1 MSRLFVNN
9 RLKRRIA
16 VLGYLILRKSRY
28 FKGTSQE
35 FVRMTWAS
43 FLAQLNLNQD
53 IPFLLVAVFVGLV
66 TGYVAVIFHEA
77 IKIISSYLFYG
88 TTALGL
94 PTLNN
99 YLRLLLLPLIPAFG
113 GLIVGLYNAFVVKAK
128 PEHGLPSVIKAVAQK
143 NGKIPVKNWM
153 HKTFTSVVSIGT
165 GGGAGREAPIAQ
177 VGASIGSTVAQSLN
191 FSPGRTRTLLGCGT
205 AAGLAAVF
213 NAPIGGVMFAVEVIL
228 GDFSVRTFSPI
239 VVAAVVGTV
248 LSRSYL
254 GNYPTFLVTKYSLV
268 SNVELAFYFT
278 LGVLAGLSAA
288 LFIRMFYAIEAQLKK
303 IEQHFRIPA
312 WAMPAFGAL
321 LCGLVSMWVPELYGF
336 SYEAINNALAGRE
349 SWSNMVAIYF
359 LKPVVAAFTVGSGGS
374 GGMFAPSMKMGAML
388 GGMFG
393 KVVNDFFPT
402 ITAASG
408 AYALVG
414 MGAVTAGIMR
424 APLTVILILFEV
436 TGQYEIVL
444 PIMFAAVTSALVAR
458 MAYPY
463 TMETYVLE
471 KENVRVGFGIALTI
485 AGNISVLDIMQRKFA
500 RFFNTTEVEAIIDA
514 FHNTRD
520 SHFFVTTPDG
530 VFIGIIGLDEM
541 SLVLKEGAF
550 PAMIADDLVK
560 KNVTMLYDTSKLDEA
575 LKIFEISEYS
585 TLPVVEHNTGK
596 LLGILKQD
604 EAFSYYRKQ
613 MNLIGEESGEPVAHK
628 AASRPH

>member
-1 MSRLFVNN
+1 MSRLSVNN
-9 RLKRRIA
+9 RLKRRII
-16 VLGYLILRKSRY
+16 LLSYLILRKSRY
-28 FKGTSQE
+28 FKGTSQQ

-66 TGYVAVIFHEA
+66 TGLVAIIFHDA
-77 IKIISSYLFYG
+77 IKIISSYFFYG
-88 TTALGL
+88 ATALGL
-94 PTLNN
+94 STFNN
-99 YLRLLLLPLIPAFG
+99 YLRIFLLPLIPALG

-143 NGKIPVKNWM
+143 NGKIPVHNWI
-153 HKTFTSVVSIGT
+153 HKTITSVVSIGT
-165 GGGAGREAPIAQ
+165 GGGGGREAPIAQ
-177 VGASIGSTVAQSLN
+177 VGASIGSTVAQWLN
-191 FSPGRTRTLLGCGT
+191 FSPGRTRTLLGCGA

-254 GNYPTFLVTKYSLV
+254 GNYPTFQVPKYSLV
-268 SNVELAFYFT
+268 SNTELVFYFI
-278 LGVLAGLSAA
+278 LGVLAGLSAV
-288 LFIRMFYAIEAQLKK
+288 LFIRTFYAIEERILKAEK
-303 IEQHFRIPA
+303 QFNIPL
-312 WAMPAFGAL
+312 WSMPAIGGL
-321 LCGLVSMWVPELYGF
+321 LCGLISMWVPELYGF
-336 SYEAINNALAGRE
+336 SYEVINKALTGQE
-349 SWSNMVAIYF
+349 SWKNMIAVYL
-359 LKPVVAAFTVGSGGS
+359 LKPVVAALTVGSGGS

-393 KVVNDFFPT
+393 KVAHDLFPNL
-402 ITAASG
+402 TATSG

-458 MAYPY
+458 LAYPY

-485 AGNISVLDIMQRKFA
+485 AGNISVLNIMQRKFA
-500 RFFNTTEVEAIIDA
+500 RFSNTTEVETIIDA

-520 SHFFVTTPDG
+520 SHFFITTPDG

-541 SLVLKEGAF
+541 SLVLKDGVF
-550 PAMIADDLVK
+550 PTMIADDLVK
-560 KNVTMLYDTSKLDEA
+560 KNVTLLYDTSKLDEA

-613 MNLIGEESGEPVAHK
+613 MNLIGEEGG
-628 AASRPH
+628 